1 MEDTIFTQEIPIDK
15 GWVVVEYLRSDR
27 TINLYYTLY
36 DLYTQSSLILTLNN
50 ITLLNVNGKNS
61 FSVDY
66 APSTGK
72 MYIYVYN
79 DRGSRIT
86 IRKFS
91 KSASKHYYG
100 VAIYFENGA
109 ITTL

>member
-15 GWVVVEYLRSDR
+15 GWVVVEYLRHDK
-27 TINLYYTLY
+27 TINMYYTLY
-36 DLYTQSSLILTLNN
+36 DLYTESSLILTLQN
-50 ITLLNVNGKNS
+50 ITSLNMNGKNS

-72 MYIYVYN
+72 LYVYVYN
-79 DRGSRIT
+79 DKNSRII
-86 IRKFS
+86 IRKFF
-91 KSASKHYYG
+91 KSATKHYYG